1 MPVSTA
7 DHSKMKLS
15 VITVTYNAA
24 ACVEAALQSLRAQ
37 SFPNIELIVVDG
49 GSKDDTCA
57 RVARFLDLKPQVL
70 SEPDHGIYD
79 AMNKGV
85 ALATG
90 DAIYFLNADDRL
102 AHPDSLAHL
111 VKALTSDPSRQIV
124 FGDVVVTGESSDH
137 WRSHRQV
144 TPARFGFETLCHQ
157 ATLTRRAVF
166 EAVGGFDTSFKVSAD
181 LDWFMRCGNAGLQ
194 FGYVPHLVCCY
205 ASGGESDKQT
215 VLRLVENKL
224 ILRKYRTGLMRWQ
237 QRAAAAVRRRLA
249 RVARAL
255 S

>member
-1 MPVSTA
+1 
-7 DHSKMKLS
+7 MKLS

-24 ACVEAALQSLRAQ
+24 GCVEAALQSLRAQ
-37 SFPNIELIVVDG
+37 SYPDIELIVVDG

-57 RVARFLDLKPQVL
+57 RVACFQDLKPKIL
-70 SEPDHGIYD
+70 CEPDQGIYD

-85 ALATG
+85 AMATG
-90 DAIYFLNADDRL
+90 DAVYFLNADDRL
-102 AHPDSLAHL
+102 AHPAALAHL
-111 VKALTSDPSRQIV
+111 ARALATDPVTQIA
-124 FGDVVVTGESSDH
+124 FGDVVVTGESCDQ
-137 WRSHRQV
+137 WRSHRHV
-144 TPARFGFETLCHQ
+144 TTARFGFETLCHQ
-157 ATLTRRAVF
+157 ATLTRRTVF
-166 EAVGGFDTSFKVSAD
+166 DCVGGFDISLKVSAD
-181 LDWFMRCGNAGLQ
+181 LDWFMRCGKAGLQ

-215 VLRLVENKL
+215 VLRQVENSR

-249 RVARAL
+249 RVAQAL